1 MFYMQDTG
9 NPRFDMARNAAGRR
23 QDTSNQIFSQN
34 WNAPFVGSGT
44 NACGVQ
50 PPIVCISNH
59 YVLGNDFDRSTP
71 RMLQYLF
78 NVQREI
84 GGNSAIEI
92 GYLGSRSYQLE
103 RMFDR
108 NDVIPGPRRRSGQA
122 ALPGVHARS
131 DDRQRRRSEVQ
142 LADGQADPPPQQRV
156 LGARRLHAL
165 EIRRQR
171 QRHPHAQ
178 RRSAVPAEQQLRGG
192 RSRERMRVGRAR
204 SSTCATASSRRSS
217 TSCRSAQARSG
228 PRTASAA
235 QSSAAGR
242 SPTS

>member
-23 QDTSNQIFSQN
+23 QDTSDQNFNQN

-50 PPIVCISNH
+50 PPIVCITNH

-78 NVQREI
+78 NVQREL
-84 GGNSAIEI
+84 GRNAAIEI

-108 NDVIPGPRRRSGQA
+108 NDVIPGRGQRAGPA
-122 ALPGVHARS
+122 ALPGVHPGS
-131 DDRQRRRSEVQ
+131 DDRQRRRSAVQ
-142 LADGQADPPPQQRV
+142 LADGQADPASQQRV

-165 EIRRQR
+165 EVHRQR

-192 RSRERMRVGRAR
+192 
-204 SSTCATASSRRSS
+204 
-217 TSCRSAQARSG
+217 
-228 PRTASAA
+228 
-235 QSSAAGR
+235 
-242 SPTS
+242 